1 MLRHDV
7 CHCKG
12 EHDGVVCPKR
22 EECHRYAL
30 HVEAMKLHL
39 TIYADY
45 FDAGTCADLDYDYF
59 VQADKKGGSHGK

>member
-1 MLRHDV
+1 M
-7 CHCKG
+7 
-12 EHDGVVCPKR
+12 CPKR

-30 HVEAMKLHL
+30 HVEAVKLHL